1 MDLLMFQVSNFIKI
15 GIFKKV
21 KIDGY
26 NIIKHW
32 KEMENIWGKI
42 KEEQKIFRAK
52 LARFNGGEN
61 KLEF

>member
-1 MDLLMFQVSNFIKI
+1 MFQVSNFIKI

-32 KEMENIWGKI
+32 KEMKTSGVKLKRNRRYLGQSWHASME
-42 KEEQKIFRAK
+42 AK
-52 LARFNGGEN
+52 TN
-61 KLEF
+61 